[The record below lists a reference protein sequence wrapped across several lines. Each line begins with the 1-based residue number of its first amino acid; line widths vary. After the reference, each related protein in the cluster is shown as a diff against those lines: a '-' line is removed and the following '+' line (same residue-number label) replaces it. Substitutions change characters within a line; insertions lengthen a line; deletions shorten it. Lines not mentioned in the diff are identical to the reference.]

1 MQISLTPHKGEN
13 NNGKWRL
20 GMQIDLMKRQGL
32 GRSLFCS
39 CRDDSPRLVLLHP
52 RSDRYKLYQGGER
65 ETQERFNSLITALF
79 ISPARGCSSQRP
91 LTPPLSQ
98 FTTQN

>member
-1 MQISLTPHKGEN
+1 MQISCTRHKGEN

-39 CRDDSPRLVLLHP
+39 CTDDSPRLLLLHP
-52 RSDRYKLYQGGER
+52 RSDHYKSYRGR
-65 ETQERFNSLITALF
+65 EEKHRKGLI
-79 ISPARGCSSQRP
+79 P
-91 LTPPLSQ
+91 
-98 FTTQN
+98 